1 MNEKFLGMLGM
12 AKRAG
17 KVISGEAVCSKA
29 IKNGEA
35 KLAII
40 ASDASENTKKS
51 IINSC
56 LYYSVDYIE
65 AASMSDI
72 GKYTGSASERAVA
85 VVNDNNFAKAILD
98 KYQ

>member
-17 KVISGEAVCSKA
+17 KVSSGEAVCSKA

-35 KLAII
+35 RLVII

-51 IINSC
+51 VINSC
-56 LYYSVDYIE
+56 LYYGVDYIE
-65 AASMSDI
+65 AASMADI
-72 GKYTGSASERAVA
+72 GKYAGSASERAVA
-85 VVNDNNFAKAILD
+85 VINDNNFAKAILD